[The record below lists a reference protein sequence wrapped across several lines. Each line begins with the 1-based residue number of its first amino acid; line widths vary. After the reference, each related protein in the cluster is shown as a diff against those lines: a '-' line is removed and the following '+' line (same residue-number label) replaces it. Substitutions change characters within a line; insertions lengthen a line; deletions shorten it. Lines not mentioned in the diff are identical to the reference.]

1 MALLGMVGMAVVGV
15 CQVSRT
21 RAEGNAR
28 FLKEAADGQATRQS
42 RCTLSCAPRFS
53 GMLDCLLHY
62 RLPTMNIV
70 CIAWGSL
77 LWKPAPLKLA
87 SGWHP
92 GGPRLPL
99 EFVRKS
105 DDSPEVALVL
115 CEGARPMPTYWA
127 YLDAASLDAARA
139 MLGEREKIASDRP
152 DYIGS
157 IPALD
162 GGREDARIAAW
173 LRRMRID
180 AAVWT
185 ALPAKFGGQSGR
197 VPTPDEVVR
206 TLGELS
212 PDERAEAE
220 RYVRC
225 TPPHIDTHYRR
236 VIAAR
241 LGWHAGRDAHVTRMR

>member
-1 MALLGMVGMAVVGV
+1 
-15 CQVSRT
+15 
-21 RAEGNAR
+21 
-28 FLKEAADGQATRQS
+28 
-42 RCTLSCAPRFS
+42 
-53 GMLDCLLHY
+53 
-62 RLPTMNIV
+62 MNIV

-105 DDSPEVALVL
+105 DDSAEVALVL
-115 CEGARPMPTYWA
+115 CEGARLMPTYWA
-127 YLDAASLDAARA
+127 YLDAPDLGAARA
-139 MLGEREKIASDRP
+139 MLGAREKIAPARP

-157 IPALD
+157 VPAPD
-162 GGREDARIAAW
+162 GGREDAVIAAW

-206 TLGELS
+206 VLDGLPLEA
-212 PDERAEAE
+212 RAQAE
-220 RYVRC
+220 RYVRS
-225 TPPHIDTHYRR
+225 TPPHIDTAYRR
-236 VIAAR
+236 IIEAR
-241 LGWHAGRDAHVTRMR
+241 LGWRAARDAHVTRMR

>member
-1 MALLGMVGMAVVGV
+1 
-15 CQVSRT
+15 
-21 RAEGNAR
+21 
-28 FLKEAADGQATRQS
+28 
-42 RCTLSCAPRFS
+42 
-53 GMLDCLLHY
+53 
-62 RLPTMNIV
+62 MNIV

-105 DDSPEVALVL
+105 DDSAEVALVL

-127 YLDAASLDAARA
+127 YLDASDLDAARA
-139 MLGEREKIASDRP
+139 MLGEREKIAPGRP

-157 IPALD
+157 IPPVD
-162 GGREDARIAAW
+162 GARSDERIAAW
-173 LRRMRID
+173 LARMRLD

-185 ALPAKFGGQSGR
+185 ALPAKFEGESGR

-206 TLGELS
+206 ALDCLPGE
-212 PDERAEAE
+212 ERAQAE

-225 TPPHIDTHYRR
+225 TPPHIDTAYRR
-236 VIAAR
+236 IIAAR
-241 LGWHAGRDAHVTRMR
+241 LGWHAARDAHVTRIR